1 MFSKP
6 FFPKLST
13 KQLVSLAMLMALSVV
28 VSKFSIPI
36 IPNQL
41 VFSLTFIASAMI
53 GAIGGPAYGFVA
65 LALIDLIDS
74 MTGGTANFII
84 WWTLME
90 AVQGALYGFFF
101 YGKSLSWT
109 SKMDW
114 AYVSLATLVIMIF
127 GTFIFTPLLT
137 QIYFKVP
144 IAAQF
149 IAGRW
154 LKIFE
159 IPVRVILTMLVLT
172 QLQRLRDWRQLT
184 GVEK

>member
-65 LALIDLIDS
+65 LALIDLID
-74 MTGGTANFII
+74 
-84 WWTLME
+84 
-90 AVQGALYGFFF
+90 
-101 YGKSLSWT
+101 
-109 SKMDW
+109 
-114 AYVSLATLVIMIF
+114 
-127 GTFIFTPLLT
+127 
-137 QIYFKVP
+137 
-144 IAAQF
+144 
-149 IAGRW
+149 
-154 LKIFE
+154 
-159 IPVRVILTMLVLT
+159 
-172 QLQRLRDWRQLT
+172 
-184 GVEK
+184 

>member
-90 AVQGALYGFFF
+90 AVQGAPLRFLLLWKIAELDLKNGLGLCQPSHSGHYDFWNLHLHAPLNSNLFQSSHCCPI
-101 YGKSLSWT
+101 YRRP
-109 SKMDW
+109 
-114 AYVSLATLVIMIF
+114 LVEN
-127 GTFIFTPLLT
+127 L
-137 QIYFKVP
+137 
-144 IAAQF
+144 
-149 IAGRW
+149 
-154 LKIFE
+154 
-159 IPVRVILTMLVLT
+159 
-172 QLQRLRDWRQLT
+172 
-184 GVEK
+184 